1 MFLFLVLAVFGY
13 IKFVLSPRP
22 AAAVSKDGSFK
33 IDADPDAFSVI
44 LNWLRRRRVML
55 TSRTSLENVEV
66 EADFYGLV
74 ELKREVRKMIVEAE
88 AARVEEEKRRAER
101 TMTLDP
107 ELSRRLEEISG
118 RLEGITVDVKEI
130 AVNVLKIFQYM
141 P

>member
-1 MFLFLVLAVFGY
+1 MFVY
-13 IKFVLSPRP
+13 IKFALFPRP

-66 EADFYGLV
+66 EADYYGLV
-74 ELKREVRKMIVEAE
+74 ELKREARKMIVEAE
-88 AARVEEEKRRAER
+88 EARVEEEKRRAEQ
-101 TMTLDP
+101 TVALDP
-107 ELSRRLEEISG
+107 ELTRRLEEIS
-118 RLEGITVDVKEI
+118 RRVEEATRSLEGITVDVKDI
-130 AVNVLKIFQYM
+130 AVNVQKIFQYM